1 MAQLIAQLD
10 SIAADIIEHQKDALL
25 ERKEVAQK
33 TKDFKRLDDVGKLS
47 EYKNLLKTY
56 QGFVDLLTT
65 HGRESSA
72 AFLQIYT
79 ALSEAPDPFPLLE
92 ASIEALVVSEDV
104 VPRLTN
110 ENLELQ
116 KRVEK
121 LTSELETTEARLRR
135 ETNARDSAETDSG
148 QKLAQV
154 EASWS
159 QAIQEKEE
167 NWATRERALVD
178 KIEAQDR
185 LYKELKANYEVSQ
198 RLDQDD
204 RDTTAEKTIS
214 AELQMVTAD
223 LERTSRRLADVE
235 ARNESMRIELAQ
247 ARTQSSQ
254 SADGDAQ
261 VLRLQTENSSLL
273 RKLDTLR
280 FDREAEKRKQD
291 DQTRQLER
299 QRQSAQDDASDLRTK
314 LQKQADY
321 EDIKREL
328 YMLRSI
334 ELSADNELDDDGA
347 AADVPTETPKS
358 ESLEQLL
365 LNRNKK
371 LGSDLTL
378 LRVAHKELI
387 DQLDHVKVELNQSRI
402 DLEKS
407 QKLTSQLETDIERL
421 QEEAAHGVR
430 SSGMSVAGTYTSR
443 YPGSGRRG
451 RASPTSSI
459 ISGFDST
466 SRTDLLRGEPM
477 GGGSGIL
484 PMVQAQ
490 RDRFKQKTQQLE
502 EELQKTY
509 TTVTALRQEI
519 ASLQKDNL
527 KLYEKSR
534 YVSAYNR
541 SGTSTSAYGQGTTNP
556 SIEDTEDGTASKWRS
571 QYEANLSPFAAF
583 RGRETTRAYSR
594 MSLPERMVFSFMRT
608 VLATRTSRNL
618 FAGYCLALHLV
629 LVLMLY
635 WISAANA
642 AVVRLGGTAAAVAGL
657 DAVKNLA
664 DRHEEGSG

>member
-10 SIAADIIEHQKDALL
+10 STAADIIEHQKDALL

-65 HGRESSA
+65 HGKESSA

-79 ALSEAPDPFPLLE
+79 TLSEAPDPFPLLE

-116 KRVEK
+116 KRVKK

-154 EASWS
+154 EASWR

-167 NWATRERALVD
+167 NWVTRERALAD

-223 LERTSRRLADVE
+223 LEGTSRRLADVE

-273 RKLDTLR
+273 RKLDALR

-291 DQTRQLER
+291 DRTRQLER

-387 DQLDHVKVELNQSRI
+387 DQLDHLKVELNQSRT

-407 QKLTSQLETDIERL
+407 QRLTSQLETDIERL

-541 SGTSTSAYGQGTTNP
+541 SGTSTSAYGQGTTNT

-635 WISAANA
+635 WTSAANA
-642 AVVRLGGTAAAVAGL
+642 AAIRLGGTAAAVAGL